1 MTCLSEVLQEAFKDK
16 DLDEAAEKLGIA
28 TPMLQALVSG
38 TPNGLRLSADA
49 AVRIGKYT
57 GASPHVIL
65 KAQVDDELVELGIA
79 PPEVEIVNVPI
90 ASAGK
95 VKEVKA
101 SKAKAEKPS
110 RSSTSPAR
118 APARS
123 ELRPSTFRLD
133 D

>member
-101 SKAKAEKPS
+101 SKAKTEKPS